1 MNAALKRKIINHP
14 LLYKGI
20 VYLANIRY
28 FLNNSSSVKGRNN
41 IVIFKEGVLRKNV
54 QIKIIGNNNTITIH
68 PNCRLKNTKITIMG
82 SNNQVTLGEKV
93 MVYESASF
101 DVEGSNTSVDI
112 GKYTTIGSAKFK
124 LGESNTSIIIGV
136 DCMLSRD
143 IVISTSDYHSV
154 ICTIT
159 NNRINPP
166 KNIEIKRHVWVGNGA
181 FISKGAII
189 GNNCVVAS
197 RAYVSGKNFED
208 HTILGGLPAK
218 QLKDNINWS
227 REKLPYNIE

>member
-1 MNAALKRKIINHP
+1 MNATFKRKIINHP
-14 LLYKGI
+14 LLYKLI
-20 VYLANIRY
+20 VNLVNARY
-28 FLNNSSSVKGRNN
+28 FFANTSKIKGRNN
-41 IVIFKEGVLRKNV
+41 RIEFKEGVQKKKV
-54 QIKIIGNNNTITIH
+54 QIKIIGNNNSVTIH
-68 PNCRLKNTKITIMG
+68 SNCRLKNTKIIILG
-82 SNNQVTLGEKV
+82 SNNCLTFGEKV

-101 DVEGSNTSVDI
+101 ELEGSNTLVNI
-112 GKYTTIGSAKFK
+112 GKNTTIGSAKFK
-124 LGESNTSIIIGV
+124 MGESNTSIIIGI

-197 RAYVSGKNFED
+197 RAYVGGKNFED
-208 HTILGGLPAK
+208 HTIIGGLPAK
-218 QLKDNINWS
+218 QLRKNIDWS
-227 REKLPYNIE
+227 REKLSYKIE